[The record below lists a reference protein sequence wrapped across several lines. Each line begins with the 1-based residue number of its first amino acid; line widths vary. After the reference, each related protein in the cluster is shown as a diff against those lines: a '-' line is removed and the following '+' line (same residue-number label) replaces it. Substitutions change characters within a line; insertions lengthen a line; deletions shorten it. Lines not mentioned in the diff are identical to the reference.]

1 MLSKYQEALEKLIE
15 EVHAFGK
22 LDIEAFALVFEAVKS
37 NDLEKAEE
45 ARRLLKGNHKA
56 NATIDMNA
64 ITTLALFAPEAS
76 DLRRV
81 VTLIKIASELS
92 RIGDYIKTHAKNVR
106 QQIVGEEG
114 GLPVDETCIGF
125 HQSTL
130 RALELALEAIV
141 EEDSESLDRIAR
153 QISVEESKCDD
164 FVSIL
169 EKNMIGEICSRPEQ
183 ADELVGRLHVMRKL
197 ERVSDRCVNIVKLAR
212 YALEGGKLKL

>member
-1 MLSKYQEALEKLIE
+1 
-15 EVHAFGK
+15 
-22 LDIEAFALVFEAVKS
+22 
-37 NDLEKAEE
+37 
-45 ARRLLKGNHKA
+45 
-56 NATIDMNA
+56 
-64 ITTLALFAPEAS
+64 
-76 DLRRV
+76 
-81 VTLIKIASELS
+81 
-92 RIGDYIKTHAKNVR
+92 
-106 QQIVGEEG
+106 
-114 GLPVDETCIGF
+114 
-125 HQSTL
+125 
-130 RALELALEAIV
+130 LALEAIV